1 MNTGDIVSIQV
12 SDPWEVVTEV
22 GDAPISGRL
31 QDLAA
36 AVATVRLDSPLA
48 VQAGTIHAARATPR
62 YTTGSFLQASAP
74 VAANL
79 TFLDAAGTPAFS
91 AIGTV
96 SLLQAGP
103 IPDQPPRAA
112 SCEDAASHEEYPPP

>member
-1 MNTGDIVSIQV
+1 MNASDHVSIQV
-12 SDPWEVVTEV
+12 SDPWDVVTEL

-36 AVATVRLDSPLA
+36 AVAIVRLDSPLA
-48 VQAGTIHAARATPR
+48 LQGKKIHLVSATPR
-62 YTTGSFLQASAP
+62 YTTGGFMQASAP

-79 TFLDAAGTPAFS
+79 AFLDADGTPAFA

-96 SLLQAGP
+96 SRL
-103 IPDQPPRAA
+103 
-112 SCEDAASHEEYPPP
+112 